1 VARSRDPEVGVLG
14 RRTLLVALLAIA
26 ALRVATLGAIPLL
39 DKSEARYAEIGRQM
53 VVTSDW
59 VMPQLEPGQPYWGKP
74 PLHFWATA
82 LSLRALG
89 FSEFAARL
97 PSLLGAL
104 LVLFAAER
112 MARRLRGPE
121 AGWLTCLILASSALF
136 FALSA
141 QVALDLTLTA
151 CSSAALAGFFLGHGE
166 ADPKRARLLHWL
178 GFLALG
184 AGLLAKG
191 PVAIAL
197 WAGTL
202 ALACVLTRDLRWLRG
217 VPWLSG
223 GLIAA
228 AVSLPWFLAAERGH
242 PGFLRYF
249 FIQENLLRFVAS
261 DYGDRYGHGHTLPY
275 GTIWAFAL
283 LALMPWSPALLV
295 LFWRGL
301 RTGGLAR
308 LRLDPERSF
317 LWAWSLAPLIFFT
330 ASRNL
335 VVTYALP
342 ALPAIAVLLADA
354 LLPREGSRTEA
365 EPETRQ
371 CPGLA
376 AALLVGGALVLLAV
390 VAGVAGF
397 TRWVSVPGPTLALLG
412 GLIAS
417 CAGLL
422 AAAARDRRRQSLI
435 LATALCIPLLDAT
448 GRTLLAGEIGSFG
461 STRELVQVAAA
472 GQRERHCEL
481 QFFREVP
488 YSARFY
494 GAPALSLDGDA
505 ARLHPLV
512 DAGECRLLAV
522 EHRGRHAGKD
532 APGGLH
538 PVRDFG
544 GWILYGNAAAG

>member
-1 VARSRDPEVGVLG
+1 M
-14 RRTLLVALLAIA
+14 LV
-26 ALRVATLGAIPLL
+26 TG
-39 DKSEARYAEIGRQM
+39 
-53 VVTSDW
+53 DW
-59 VMPQLEPGQPYWGKP
+59 SMPQLEAGHPYWGKP

-104 LVLFAAER
+104 LVLFAVER
-112 MARRLRGPE
+112 VARRLRGAE
-121 AGWLTCLILASSALF
+121 AGWLACLILASSGLF
-136 FALSA
+136 FGLAA

-151 CSSAALAGFFLGHGE
+151 CSSTALAGFFLAHRE

-178 GFLALG
+178 GFLGLG

-191 PVAIAL
+191 PLAVVL

-202 ALACVLTRDLRWLRG
+202 ALACLLSRDLRWLRG

-223 GLIAA
+223 GVLAA

-249 FIQENLLRFVAS
+249 FINENLLRFVAS

-275 GTIWAFAL
+275 GTIWVFAL

-295 LFWRGL
+295 LLWRGL

-330 ASRNL
+330 LSRNL

-342 ALPAIAVLLADA
+342 ALPPIAVLLADA
-354 LLPREGSRTEA
+354 LLPREGAVEA
-365 EPETRQ
+365 EPETSASS
-371 CPGLA
+371 GLS

-390 VAGVAGF
+390 AVGIAGF
-397 TRWVSVPGPTLALLG
+397 TRQVPVPGPTLALL
-412 GLIAS
+412 
-417 CAGLL
+417 AGLMAGCAALL
-422 AAAARDRRRQSLI
+422 AVAARDRRRLGLI
-435 LATALCIPLLDAT
+435 LATALCIPLLDAG
-448 GRTLLAGEIGSFG
+448 GRLLLAGEIGALAS
-461 STRELVQVAAA
+461 SREL
-472 GQRERHCEL
+472 
-481 QFFREVP
+481 
-488 YSARFY
+488 
-494 GAPALSLDGDA
+494 
-505 ARLHPLV
+505 
-512 DAGECRLLAV
+512 
-522 EHRGRHAGKD
+522 
-532 APGGLH
+532 
-538 PVRDFG
+538 
-544 GWILYGNAAAG
+544 

>member
-1 VARSRDPEVGVLG
+1 VAHSRDQEVGLLG
-14 RRTLLVALLAIA
+14 RRTWLLALLAIA
-26 ALRVATLGAIPLL
+26 ALRVATLGALPLI

-53 VVTSDW
+53 VVTGDW
-59 VMPQLEPGQPYWGKP
+59 TMPQLEPGQPYWGKP

-112 MARRLRGPE
+112 VARRLRGPE
-121 AGWLTCLILASSALF
+121 VGWLACLILASSGLF
-136 FALSA
+136 FALAA

-166 ADPKRARLLHWL
+166 ADPKRARLFHWM

-191 PVAIAL
+191 PVSVAL

-202 ALACVLTRDLRWLRG
+202 ALACLLTRDLRWLRG

-223 GLIAA
+223 SLLAA

-249 FIQENLLRFVAS
+249 FINENLLRFVAS

-295 LFWRGL
+295 LLWRGL

-308 LRLDPERSF
+308 LRRDPERSF
-317 LWAWSLAPLIFFT
+317 LWAWSLAPLLFFT
-330 ASRNL
+330 PSRNL
-335 VVTYALP
+335 VVTYVMP

-354 LLPREGSRTEA
+354 LLPRMAAAKA
-365 EPETRQ
+365 EPETRAS
-371 CPGLA
+371 PGLA
-376 AALLVGGALVLLAV
+376 AGLLVGGALVLVAV
-390 VAGVAGF
+390 AAGIAGL
-397 TRWVSVPGPTLALLG
+397 TRRVPVPGPTLVLLG
-412 GLIAS
+412 ALVAS
-417 CAGLL
+417 CAALL
-422 AAAARDRRRQSLI
+422 AGAARGRRRLGLI
-435 LATALCIPLLDAT
+435 LATALCIPWLDAT
-448 GRTLLAGEIGSFG
+448 GRALLAGEIGSFG

-472 GQRERHCEL
+472 SQRERDCEL
-481 QFFREVP
+481 AFFREVP

-494 GAPALSLDGDA
+494 AGGGLSLDGDP
-505 ARLHPLV
+505 ARLRPLV
-512 DAGECRLLAV
+512 DAGACRLLAV
-522 EHRGRHAGKD
+522 ERRRLRED
-532 APGGLH
+532 ALGGLH

-544 GWILYGNAAAG
+544 SYVLYGNPAAG